1 MLTRF
6 SLVSWAIPL
15 IPIGAGAALYFSGLQ
30 QSTFQTINAF
40 TQVAPDW
47 VWTWLTFLGN
57 GWGVF
62 ALSFPLL
69 VLAPRALSAA
79 IFAGGVAAI
88 ISAILKNTLSLPRPA
103 GLLQNHEFYRIG
115 EAVFH
120 NAMPSGHTLT
130 AFAVASAYFFSVS
143 KEKRA
148 PLMLLLL
155 LAACVGLSRNAIGAH
170 WLTDV
175 LVGSGLGMWCGL
187 IGAQLASLL
196 STKQLLPRSIWPRI
210 VALGGLVC
218 LYILLFKTLD
228 HPLNLPL
235 QYAGIAL
242 ILLTLVLFIQQQSRR
257 RI

>member
-1 MLTRF
+1 M
-6 SLVSWAIPL
+6 
-15 IPIGAGAALYFSGLQ
+15 
-30 QSTFQTINAF
+30 
-40 TQVAPDW
+40 
-47 VWTWLTFLGN
+47 
-57 GWGVF
+57 
-62 ALSFPLL
+62 
-69 VLAPRALSAA
+69 
-79 IFAGGVAAI
+79 
-88 ISAILKNTLSLPRPA
+88 KNTLTLPRPA

-115 EAVFH
+115 EAVLH

-130 AFAVASAYFFSVS
+130 AFSVASAYFFSAS

-148 PLMLLLL
+148 PLFLLLL

-187 IGAQLASLL
+187 IGAQLASILT
-196 STKQLLPRSIWPRI
+196 TKQLSPRSIWSRMI
-210 VALGGLVC
+210 AVGGVGC
-218 LYILLFKTLD
+218 LYVLLYKTLD

-242 ILLTLVLFIQQQSRR
+242 ILLTLIIFTQQQSRR